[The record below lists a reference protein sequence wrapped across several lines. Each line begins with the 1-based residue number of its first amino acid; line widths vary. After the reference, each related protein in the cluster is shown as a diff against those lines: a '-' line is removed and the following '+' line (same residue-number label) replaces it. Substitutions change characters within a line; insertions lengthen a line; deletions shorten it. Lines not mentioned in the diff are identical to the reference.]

1 MALFVLGFLIFIVV
15 FTLAA
20 VHGTRL
26 AGRVM
31 GARVN
36 ALHQEIETILETERI
51 PETWLDPRPANDCRA
66 AQRQL
71 RRALRRLRKTRAY
84 IERTPSISDVESREY
99 ILSELDRIRDQ
110 WRTGKAKPPTVADA
124 AAPLAQ
130 TDASPAGRI

>member
-51 PETWLDPRPANDCRA
+51 PEAWLDPHPANDR
-66 AQRQL
+66 RQL

-110 WRTGKAKPPTVADA
+110 WLAGKLFPPPGPDTEASPV
-124 AAPLAQ
+124 P
-130 TDASPAGRI
+130 TDPAPAGRI